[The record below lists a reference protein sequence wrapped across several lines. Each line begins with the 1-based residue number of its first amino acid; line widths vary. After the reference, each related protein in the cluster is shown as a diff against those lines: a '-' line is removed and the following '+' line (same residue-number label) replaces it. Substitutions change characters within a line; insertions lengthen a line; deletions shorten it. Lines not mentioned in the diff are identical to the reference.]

1 MKTPLRFFGT
11 GLTLAL
17 LLALT
22 GLLAGCS
29 KAGRVARH
37 FERAEAYLQAGER
50 EKAEIEYLNVLRLE
64 PLHAPAIER
73 LGEIYFEQGR
83 FPRALVFLLKTRE
96 LDTNNIIARLRAA
109 QSFMAVG
116 QPKPARDEVLPVLEQ
131 QPTNET
137 ALLLLVESL
146 RSTNE
151 LAEVEQRLAQLRP
164 RLDNHPGLFLAQ
176 AALAMMRRDSNTA
189 ARASLEAVQRGPQ
202 SHVAHL
208 VRGGF
213 LLTLNDLTNALRHFE
228 TAAQLAPVRS
238 LVPVRYAELCLQLG
252 ERARGRAVLSNLLAQ
267 ASDYLPAQV
276 QMLKLELAEGRLDEC
291 EALIRRV
298 LASENTHFDALVA
311 RGQVLL
317 ARGKREAALKELE
330 RVVGLYPKS
339 APAQYAYA
347 LTLLINGDETKAA
360 SALNQ
365 ALSLEPNYPDAIL
378 LRARLDMRRGD
389 AAAAVTALT
398 ELLRQRPRLV
408 PARLALAEAYG
419 LRGALPEALA
429 IYQGLAK
436 EFPRDPQFPF
446 LIGLIL
452 RDQQK
457 LDEAYHSFEQALA
470 LAPDNFQALRQLVEL
485 RLLRKEYDAARQL
498 LAGPLA
504 KTPPTAAPLVL
515 LALTYLAQ
523 NDLAR
528 AEENLLKAIAAEPEA
543 RPAYLMLAQVL
554 VAGGK
559 QQQALERLE
568 GLLAKNPKDLPAL
581 LQVAMLRDSLDQPE
595 QAAEAYRKLLEI
607 NPKFHPA
614 LNNLA
619 YLYCER
625 LGRPDEA
632 LELAKQARELAPK
645 DPATAD
651 TLGWAAFRKG
661 DYAWA
666 QPLLEEAA
674 QGLPDDPEVQ
684 YHLGLVRYMLGQEE
698 AARAALQRAAAATR
712 DFRGKKD
719 AEAALAWLN
728 LNPESLDARAA
739 DTLEKRLRE
748 APADPVAVRRLAAFY
763 ERQGQTDRAVQLY
776 ENLLKANPKV
786 VFALLRLAELQAG
799 PLNNPARAIEL
810 LQQARTLDP
819 QGALTAQQ
827 AGRVALRAGDS
838 RWAYS
843 LLQESLQK
851 QPADPATRL
860 DLALAAYHVGRLAE
874 AEAALQ
880 QLLATNAPGLSAATV
895 RTWLELVRATQRPE
909 LAPAALPAAR
919 VVLQSDTNAL
929 PALMVTALAAE
940 REGQVAQARQVYES
954 LQQRHPHFTPALRQ
968 LALLRVR
975 VGESDAAVQTLL
987 SRAREAFPQDPEVA
1001 AALGIVSGQRGDL
1014 ARAVQLL
1021 NEAVKQRPEQVEW
1034 WFHLGMAHHRLKQ
1047 PAQARPALERALQQ
1061 PLKAEWVAQAR
1072 QALAEMK

>member
-1 MKTPLRFFGT
+1 MKSSLRIFGA
-11 GLTLAL
+11 GLILTL
-17 LLALT
+17 LLALS
-22 GLLAGCS
+22 GLLVGCS
-29 KAGRVARH
+29 KAGRAARH
-37 FERAEAYLQAGER
+37 FERAEAYLRAGER

-64 PLHAPAIER
+64 PLNARAIER
-73 LGEIYFEQGR
+73 LGEVYFEQGR

-96 LDTNNIIARLRAA
+96 LDTNNIIARLHAA

-116 QPKPARDEVLPVLEQ
+116 QPKSARDEVLPVLEL

-137 ALLLLVESL
+137 ALLLLVESP
-146 RSTNE
+146 RNTNE

-164 RLDNHPGLFLAQ
+164 RLENHTGLFLAQ

-252 ERARGRAVLSNLLAQ
+252 ERARGRAVLSNLLTQ

-311 RGQVLL
+311 RGQILL

-330 RVVGLYPKS
+330 RVVGVYPKS

-365 ALSLEPNYPDAIL
+365 ALSLEPNYPDALL

-389 AAAAVTALT
+389 TAAAVTALT

-408 PARLALAEAYG
+408 PARMALAEAYG

-436 EFPRDPQFPF
+436 EFPQDPQFPF

-457 LDEAYHSFEQALA
+457 LDEAYRSFEQALA
-470 LAPDNFQALRQLVEL
+470 LAPGNFQALRQLVEL
-485 RLLRKEYDAARQL
+485 RLLRQEYDAARQL
-498 LAGPLA
+498 LAEPLA

-528 AEENLLKAIAAEPEA
+528 AEEILLKAIAVEPDA

-568 GLLAKNPKDLPAL
+568 GLLAKNPKDLGAL
-581 LQVAMLRDSLDQPE
+581 LQVAMLRESLDQPE

-607 NPKFHPA
+607 NPKLHPA

-619 YLYCER
+619 YLYCDR
-625 LGRPDEA
+625 LGRLDEA
-632 LELAKQARELAPK
+632 LELAKQARELACLLPQAIHLSAAMCAQHRGQVIDGIK
-645 DPATAD
+645 RRLQDGEPTLVVWSQLVECGVDFSFPVVYRALAGLDSIAQAAGRCNRHGAESPGTVVIFRVADERSEYPPDYRYPVGITQTLLKQLNITQDAQDSGILYDPSTMSTYFASLYKTIGRDESENYPSDEQALWRAIDAGRFDEVERLYRLIPDVTINVVTTYNPEETEKLAAELDRATD
-651 TLGWAAFRKG
+651 RKG
-661 DYAWA
+661 DWIRDWIRRASPYAVSMFRPPQGSGLA
-666 QPLLEEAA
+666 NHLQPIAFFPRASAASEESTWFMALP
-674 QGLPDDPEVQ
+674 GLPYDDL
-684 YHLGLVRYMLGQEE
+684 LGLVASEE
-698 AARAALQRAAAATR
+698 SN
-712 DFRGKKD
+712 D
-719 AEAALAWLN
+719 WL
-728 LNPESLDARAA
+728 
-739 DTLEKRLRE
+739 
-748 APADPVAVRRLAAFY
+748 
-763 ERQGQTDRAVQLY
+763 
-776 ENLLKANPKV
+776 
-786 VFALLRLAELQAG
+786 
-799 PLNNPARAIEL
+799 I
-810 LQQARTLDP
+810 
-819 QGALTAQQ
+819 
-827 AGRVALRAGDS
+827 
-838 RWAYS
+838 
-843 LLQESLQK
+843 
-851 QPADPATRL
+851 
-860 DLALAAYHVGRLAE
+860 
-874 AEAALQ
+874 
-880 QLLATNAPGLSAATV
+880 
-895 RTWLELVRATQRPE
+895 
-909 LAPAALPAAR
+909 
-919 VVLQSDTNAL
+919 
-929 PALMVTALAAE
+929 
-940 REGQVAQARQVYES
+940 
-954 LQQRHPHFTPALRQ
+954 
-968 LALLRVR
+968 
-975 VGESDAAVQTLL
+975 
-987 SRAREAFPQDPEVA
+987 
-1001 AALGIVSGQRGDL
+1001 
-1014 ARAVQLL
+1014 
-1021 NEAVKQRPEQVEW
+1021 
-1034 WFHLGMAHHRLKQ
+1034 
-1047 PAQARPALERALQQ
+1047 
-1061 PLKAEWVAQAR
+1061 
-1072 QALAEMK
+1072 